1 MRQLDVDAARAAA
14 MGGLVFG
21 AGGGGLE
28 GGLKAAAAVFQLG
41 RPVLATLD
49 ELADDDQIIVT
60 TGVGAPGQ
68 TKQLVWPKDSLR
80 AIDLLMEAYAGAP
93 SKGGGR
99 IVGTMQSHPGAFTPA
114 SWLAAAVNPDLLV
127 VDCATNGR
135 GHPTVHMGG
144 MGLAGRKD
152 VRVLQA
158 AVGGVEEEEGHFEIV
173 ARGPLGAIAS
183 VLHHASSEA
192 GGSLAACRGP
202 FSVAFCREAAAV
214 GAVGAC
220 IRLGEA
226 MLAAEGKGAETMIDA
241 IVNTLGGRELGR
253 GCLAQH
259 RLERKGNWA
268 VGRLVVDG
276 GGAPLDVD
284 VCNEYMVVDRDGE
297 RLATFPDL
305 IVTLSPRDGMPSA
318 AARMEVGE
326 EVVVVA
332 VPRSKIPLGAGVRDA
347 SVYGEV
353 EQMIGKD
360 LVSYALAGT
369 SRA

>member
-1 MRQLDVDAARAAA
+1 MRKLDMDAARAAA

-28 GGLKAAAAVFQLG
+28 RGLRAAEAVFQLG
-41 RPVLATLD
+41 QPVLATLD
-49 ELADDDQIIVT
+49 ELRDDDQIIVT

-80 AIDLLMEAYAGAP
+80 AIELVREAWD
-93 SKGGGR
+93 GR
-99 IVGTMQSHPGAFTPA
+99 PIVGVMSSHPGAFTPA
-114 SWLAAAVNPDLLV
+114 SWLSAALDPSLVV

-152 VRVLQA
+152 VQIIQA
-158 AVGGVEEEEGHFEIV
+158 GAGGVAEEEGYIELV
-173 ARGPLGAIAS
+173 ARGPLGAVAS

-214 GAVGAC
+214 GAVSAC

-226 MLAAEGKGAETMIDA
+226 MLAAEGKGAEAMIA
-241 IVNTLGGRELGR
+241 AVVETLGGRELGR
-253 GCLAQH
+253 GRLVQH
-259 RLERKGNWA
+259 QLEPKGNWA
-268 VGRLVVDG
+268 VGRLLVDA
-276 GGAPLDVD
+276 GGAPLEIS
-284 VCNEYMVVDRDGE
+284 VCNEYMAVERGDE
-297 RLATFPDL
+297 RLTTFPDL

-326 EVVVVA
+326 DVAVVA
-332 VPRSKIPLGAGVRDA
+332 VPASKIPLGAGVRDA
-347 SVYGEV
+347 SVYTEV
-353 EQMIGKD
+353 QEMIGKD
-360 LVSYALAGT
+360 LVSYALAEG
-369 SRA
+369 SRS

>member
-1 MRQLDVDAARAAA
+1 MRKLDLDAARAAS

-28 GGLKAAAAVFQLG
+28 RGLRAAEVVFQLG
-41 RPVLATLD
+41 QPVLATLD
-49 ELADDDQIIVT
+49 ELQDDDQIIVT

-80 AIDLLMEAYAGAP
+80 AIELVREAWHGKP
-93 SKGGGR
+93 
-99 IVGTMQSHPGAFTPA
+99 IVGVMSGHPGASTPS
-114 SWLAAAVNPDLLV
+114 SWLSAALDPSLVV

-152 VRVLQA
+152 IQIIQA
-158 AVGGVEEEEGHFEIV
+158 GVGGVEEEDGHIELV
-173 ARGPLGAIAS
+173 ARGPLGAVAS

-214 GAVGAC
+214 GAVSAC

-226 MLAAEGKGAETMIDA
+226 MLNAEVKGGEAMIGA
-241 IVNTLGGRELGR
+241 IVGTLGGHELGR
-253 GCLAQH
+253 GRLAQH
-259 RLERKGNWA
+259 QLQPQGNWA
-268 VGRLVVDG
+268 VGRLGVDG
-276 GGAPLDVD
+276 GGAPLAVYI
-284 VCNEYMVVDRDGE
+284 CNEYMAVERAGE

-305 IVTLSPRDGMPSA
+305 IVTLSPADGMPSA
-318 AARMEVGE
+318 AARMAVGD

-332 VPRSKIPLGAGVRDA
+332 VPASKIPLGAGVREA
-347 SVYGEV
+347 SVYTEV
-353 EQMIGKD
+353 QDMLGID
-360 LVSYALAGT
+360 LVSYALAAG